1 MSELSLWLVIAGMAI
16 ISIITRSFFVVL
28 GDRVPLP
35 ERVLLALRYAPAC
48 ALVAL
53 VAPELVLNN
62 GVVDLSSDN
71 FKLIAGLAAI
81 GTMLISRSMVI
92 TLAVGMGTYTLL
104 RLL

>member
-1 MSELSLWLVIAGMAI
+1 MSGLSLWIVIAGMAV

-53 VAPELVLNN
+53 VTPELVLNN
-62 GVVDLSSDN
+62 GVVDLSPQN
-71 FKLIAGLAAI
+71 FKLIAGLVAI
-81 GTMLISRSMVI
+81 ATMLISRSMVI
-92 TLAVGMGTYTLL
+92 TLAIGMGTYTAL

>member
-1 MSELSLWLVIAGMAI
+1 MSGLSLWIVIVGMAV

-62 GVVDLSSDN
+62 GVVDLSLQN

-81 GTMLISRSMVI
+81 GTMLISRSMIV
-92 TLAVGMGTYTLL
+92 TLAVGMATFTVL

>member
-1 MSELSLWLVIAGMAI
+1 MSGLSLWIVIVGMAI

-62 GVVDLSSDN
+62 GVVDVTLQN

-81 GTMLISRSMVI
+81 GTMLISRSMII
-92 TLAVGMGTYTLL
+92 TLAVGMATYTVL